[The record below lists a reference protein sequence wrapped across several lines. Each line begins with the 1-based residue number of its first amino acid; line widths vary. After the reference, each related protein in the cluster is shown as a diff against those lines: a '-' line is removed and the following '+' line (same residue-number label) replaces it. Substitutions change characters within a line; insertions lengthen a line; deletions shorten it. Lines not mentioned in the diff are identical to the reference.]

1 MKRRI
6 LLVEDNMATA
16 DVMTNELKFLGYDVV
31 AAENGVQ
38 AVELAAAELPDLI
51 IMDIALP
58 KMDGL
63 KAASQ
68 IRANPNTKAI
78 PVLAATARALPE
90 DREKCLAAGCDDY
103 IAKPFTHD
111 DLNACI
117 VRLLK
122 QKNKLDPAQ
131 AAGAKKKVL
140 IIDDNV
146 DFSTLVRTK
155 LSGTGRYEVR
165 VENDGSSGISAARAF
180 RPDLILLDVMM
191 PDLDGPAVAEQISEQ
206 EGMAH
211 IPIVFLTSIVSE
223 EEARS
228 HAGIIGG
235 RHFVAKTE
243 KLQNILSY
251 VERILRG

>member
-1 MKRRI
+1 MKKQI
-6 LLVEDNMATA
+6 LLVEDNVATA
-16 DVMTNELKFLGYDVV
+16 EVMTNELKFLGYDVV
-31 AAENGVQ
+31 LAENGAQ
-38 AVELAAAELPDLI
+38 AVELATAESPDLI

-78 PVLAATARALPE
+78 PILAATARALPE
-90 DREKCLAAGCDDY
+90 DRGKCLAAGCSDY

-111 DLNACI
+111 ELNACI
-117 VRLLK
+117 ARLLK
-122 QKNKLDPAQ
+122 KNKLDPAK
-131 AAGAKKKVL
+131 AEGPKKKVL

-155 LSGTGRYEVR
+155 LAATGKYEVW
-165 VENDGSSGISAARAF
+165 VEHDGSSGISAARTF

-206 EGMAH
+206 KDMAH

-228 HAGIIGG
+228 HAGVIGG
-235 RHFVAKTE
+235 RRFVAKTE

-251 VERILRG
+251 VEQILRE